1 MAGAGG
7 AAADE
12 ITTLLDGYDVRS
24 GGRTGI
30 KDLLARIRVASDA
43 KNRELISLTAR
54 VAKLNGVNAR
64 GFAQVATLQAND
76 KRHGQ
81 RLIDKLWKELKS
93 QDDKLAKITAL
104 VDAYEVRLIG
114 NTCAYLGIS
123 NSAKNEIKA
132 LLARI
137 RVASDAQKKELDAA
151 KAAKCEYQD
160 KDSIEA
166 LLDSYDVGVGGR
178 TELSTVL
185 ARIRVASI
193 AQKKELDASVVKCN
207 ALQEELQALKADAP
221 KQIVRVKK
229 EQEEQEERVEEV
241 GEKKSR
247 AMDGRAIYRPSTP
260 PAARSGAAGGVA
272 GSGASGGVATRAN
285 PICMQFRSSK
295 YTPTP
300 SEAKVCALHKE
311 WLETQCR
318 YCADGTCIFKQLTTL
333 PLSLS
338 TYTSRTIPDCGVTKH

>member
-1 MAGAGG
+1 M
-7 AAADE
+7 
-12 ITTLLDGYDVRS
+12 
-24 GGRTGI
+24 
-30 KDLLARIRVASDA
+30 
-43 KNRELISLTAR
+43 
-54 VAKLNGVNAR
+54 
-64 GFAQVATLQAND
+64 
-76 KRHGQ
+76 
-81 RLIDKLWKELKS
+81 KS

-123 NSAKNEIKA
+123 NSAKDEIKA
-132 LLARI
+132 LLDRI

-207 ALQEELQALKADAP
+207 ALQEELDAAEAEKCQYLTSRIDDIIGLDRAGAVSWCREQDAKAAKCKVFYFTLKDKVKALTAQVEALKADAP

-272 GSGASGGVATRAN
+272 GSGAAGGVATRAN

-311 WLETQCR
+311 WLETQININENSV
-318 YCADGTCIFKQLTTL
+318 DDDEL
-333 PLSLS
+333 PLF
-338 TYTSRTIPDCGVTKH
+338 